1 MTSFIS
7 VPATSRRHVLIA
19 IVWIVFSGVVAN
31 AHDMWIEPTAFRTEV
46 GSIIGARLKVG
57 RDFLGDPILRDAALI
72 DQFFSLDASG
82 RKPLIG
88 RDGADPA
95 GMIRVAEPGII
106 VLGYQSNPRPVELAA
121 ENFNQYLK
129 EEGLESIAAIR
140 EARHQTSNGVH
151 ELFSRCAKSLV
162 SAGTGGS
169 AQADRRIGF
178 TLELVAER
186 NPYTLGAGE
195 ELPVSL
201 TYEGKP
207 LAGALV
213 VAINRFNPEAKLTA
227 RSDSQGRVRFRLSD
241 RGAWLIKAVHMV
253 PASAGT
259 DADWRSYWASL
270 TFELKA
276 SGAGK

>member
-1 MTSFIS
+1 MRSIN
-7 VPATSRRHVLIA
+7 VLRA
-19 IVWIVFSGVVAN
+19 IVWIVLVGSVAN
-31 AHDMWIEPTAFRTEV
+31 AHDMWIEPTTFRPEV

-57 RDFLGDPILRDAALI
+57 QDFLGDPILRDAALI

-82 RKPLIG
+82 RKSLIG

-95 GMIRVAEPGII
+95 GMMRVAESGAI

-121 ENFNQYLK
+121 EKFNQYLK
-129 EEGLESIAAIR
+129 EEGLEAIASIR
-140 EARHQTSNGVH
+140 EARHQTSSGVR

-162 SAGTGGS
+162 FAGNS
-169 AQADRRIGF
+169 NAQADRRVGF

-186 NPYTLGAGE
+186 NPYTLSAGE
-195 ELPVSL
+195 ELPITL

-227 RSDSQGRVRFRLSD
+227 RSDSQGRARFRLAD

-253 PASAGT
+253 SAPAGAN
-259 DADWRSYWASL
+259 ADWMSYWASL
-270 TFELKA
+270 TFELKG